1 MSSEARLR
9 QILNQQKN
17 RAGGDWI
24 ARLQGERTRRVRRLW
39 RRLKEQA
46 ESEVVEC
53 LEALESELEKADE
66 EQLVRLWHGPGAAL
80 SLWMDEASLME
91 EPRWDECFPLV
102 EPVEFV
108 ERWRREED

>member
-24 ARLQGERTRRVRRLW
+24 ARLQGERTRRLRRLW
-39 RRLKEQA
+39 RRLREQA
-46 ESEVVEC
+46 DSEVVEC

-66 EQLVRLWHGPGAAL
+66 EQLARLWHGQAEL
-80 SLWMDEASLME
+80 SLWLDEASLME
-91 EPRWDECFPLV
+91 EPQWDDCYPLV

-108 ERWRREED
+108 ERWWREED